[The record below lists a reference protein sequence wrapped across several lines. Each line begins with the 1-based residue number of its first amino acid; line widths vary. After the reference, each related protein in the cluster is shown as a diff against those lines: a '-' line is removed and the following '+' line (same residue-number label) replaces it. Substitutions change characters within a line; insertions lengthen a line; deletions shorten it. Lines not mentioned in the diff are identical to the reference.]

1 VKHRSP
7 TTVFLHRAR
16 LVFVLT
22 ALVPT
27 VMMAALGIV
36 IVATGGSSSVAL
48 VGGILLLAFCAT
60 ALAGYTLGTI
70 FVTRGAS
77 LAAVQNDFLSSVSHE
92 LRTPLTSIR
101 MFIDTLREERVTD
114 AAEKQRCL
122 SIIDREL
129 GRLDAL
135 VGRLIELS
143 KLESRSAVFDRRP
156 VAVGDVVDD
165 ALASLKTID
174 LARGADIKVS
184 VHVDRSLLVHGDRE
198 ALGRALGNLLSNAWK
213 YTRPEGKEIEVATRA
228 DAKHVFLSVTDNGVG
243 IAPAEQEAIFE
254 KFHRSTAAVEGGGPG
269 SGLGLA
275 IVRAIIKA
283 HRGRIDVRSEVDRGT
298 SFRITLPRRFREA
311 A

>member
-1 VKHRSP
+1 MKHRSP
-7 TTVFLHRAR
+7 TPVFLHRAR

-36 IVATGGSSSVAL
+36 IVATGGSRSVAL

-77 LAAVQNDFLSSVSHE
+77 PGRGAERFPVAVSHE

-114 AAEKQRCL
+114 AVEKQRCL

-135 VGRLIELS
+135 VG
-143 KLESRSAVFDRRP
+143 
-156 VAVGDVVDD
+156 G
-165 ALASLKTID
+165 
-174 LARGADIKVS
+174 
-184 VHVDRSLLVHGDRE
+184 
-198 ALGRALGNLLSNAWK
+198 
-213 YTRPEGKEIEVATRA
+213 
-228 DAKHVFLSVTDNGVG
+228 
-243 IAPAEQEAIFE
+243 
-254 KFHRSTAAVEGGGPG
+254 
-269 SGLGLA
+269 
-275 IVRAIIKA
+275 
-283 HRGRIDVRSEVDRGT
+283 
-298 SFRITLPRRFREA
+298 
-311 A
+311 